1 MTDTDH
7 GNPGESREIR
17 ELKNIEAFGGV
28 VKAFLESDVGR
39 HLIRRAELERQ
50 SALDEMADGD
60 VTNVNRMRE
69 LQMVVRRADSI
80 QQWLADAIMDANA
93 AADTLQYMESE

>member
-1 MTDTDH
+1 MSDTNQD
-7 GNPGESREIR
+7 NPGESREVR
-17 ELKNIEAFGGV
+17 ELKQVEAFGGV
-28 VKAFLESDVGR
+28 VKAFLESDVGL

-80 QQWLADAIMDANA
+80 QQWLADAIMDAHA
-93 AADTLQYMESE
+93 AADTRNFMENE